1 MFIFLAASGGIFD
14 GIVSSLNAMGKAIGD
29 AISAVGSFFSGL
41 FSPPQAQTLAVG
53 PAVAISNQI
62 KDLPTIDDQTC
73 RGSTTLVGNVAIIVQ
88 DMDGTLGTG
97 FGHVAQLDTA
107 NCDIVLQYVPI
118 LGTYNS
124 LIRDSR
130 TLDPNN
136 STSVI
141 KLYEDLFLLSS
152 DFALLNDKVIFKV
165 AFKATG
171 EINDALKLGKLKSL
185 CGDDCYRVVLSAIHW
200 TIRVNLDQYLCEF
213 EDWAGK
219 ALVDK
224 AYC

>member
-1 MFIFLAASGGIFD
+1 MVSGILTYD
-14 GIVSSLNAMGKAIGD
+14 R
-29 AISAVGSFFSGL
+29 GL
-41 FSPPQAQTLAVG
+41 LFPQAKTLEVG

-62 KDLPTIDDQTC
+62 KNLPTIDDQTC
-73 RGSTTLVGNVAIIVQ
+73 GGSLALVGNVATIVQ

-141 KLYEDLFLLSS
+141 NLYQDLFLLSS

-171 EINDALKLGKLKSL
+171 EINDTLKLAKLRSL
-185 CGDDCYRVVLSAIHW
+185 CGDDCYRAVLSGIHW
-200 TIRVNLDQYLCEF
+200 TIRVNLNQYLCEF

-219 ALVDK
+219 TLVDK

>member
-1 MFIFLAASGGIFD
+1 MVRRGSGLGLLPVLLVIVVIGGILAYD
-14 GIVSSLNAMGKAIGD
+14 P
-29 AISAVGSFFSGL
+29 AVL
-41 FSPPQAQTLAVG
+41 FPQAQTLEVG
-53 PAVAISNQI
+53 PAVALSNQI
-62 KDLPTIDDQTC
+62 KNLPTIDDPTC
-73 RGSTTLVGNVAIIVQ
+73 RGSSSLVGNVATIIQ
-88 DMDGTLGTG
+88 SMDGTLGTG

-107 NCDIVLQYVPI
+107 KCDVVLQYVPI

-124 LIRDSR
+124 LIHDAR

-136 STSVI
+136 STSVRN
-141 KLYEDLFLLSS
+141 LYQDAFLLSS

-171 EINDALKLGKLKSL
+171 EINDALKLGKLRSL
-185 CGDDCYRVVLSAIHW
+185 CGDGCYRVVLSGIHW
-200 TIRVNLDQYLCEF
+200 TIRVNLNQSLCEF

-219 ALVDK
+219 TLADK